1 MKVLLTF
8 ASSSMRRS
16 ADRLAKQAKALEFY
30 DAIDSCSELNLSLDF
45 RAKHKNALIEGTR
58 GYGYWCWKPQII
70 YQTLE
75 RMNEG
80 DILQYT
86 DAGCHLNP
94 KGIARLRDYFE
105 LARNSRKGILAF
117 QLRDPSPPLPKP
129 SVGALNLPD
138 YQWIKG
144 DLLDYFG
151 VRDREDIT
159 ATQTIGAGIIFIRK
173 CQESM
178 ALIDKWR
185 SVIEASFSLIDDT
198 CSRSESLPGFRE
210 HRHDQAIFSVI
221 CKLEAIETISA
232 YEYWYPSQ
240 VGAGPDWKILKSYP
254 VHAKRDKDFGI
265 WGNILILFS
274 RIFSKIKSIVN

>member
-16 ADRLAKQAKALEFY
+16 ADRLAEQAKALGFY
-30 DAIDSCSELNLSLDF
+30 DAIYSCSEVNLSPDF
-45 RAKHKNALIEGTR
+45 RAKHKDALIEGTR

-70 YQTLE
+70 YQTLDG
-75 RMNEG
+75 MSEG

-94 KGIARLRDYFE
+94 KGIARLKEYFE
-105 LARNSRKGILAF
+105 LARNSKKGILAF
-117 QLRDPSPPLPKP
+117 QLRDPSPPLLKP

-138 YQWIKG
+138 CQWIKG
-144 DLLDYFG
+144 DLLDYFA
-151 VRDREDIT
+151 VRDRKDIT

-173 CQESM
+173 CQESV
-178 ALIDKWR
+178 ALIEKWR
-185 SVIEASFSLIDDT
+185 SVIETDFSLIDDT
-198 CSRSESLPGFRE
+198 RSRSENLPGFRE
-210 HRHDQAIFSVI
+210 HRHDQAIFSII

-240 VGAGPDWKILKSYP
+240 VGAGPDWKILKAYP
-254 VHAKRDKDFGI
+254 VHAKRDKDFGM
-265 WGNILILFS
+265 WRNVRILFF
-274 RIFSKIKSIVN
+274 RIFSKIKNIIN